1 VEILV
6 VIMVSVG
13 LVATGLVIGLVR
25 GASKQRAEAIRQTAE
40 RLGWGYREEVPLDA
54 VPDLKRYEL
63 FRRGSSRKLSHLMTS
78 PVGDPRAVV
87 FVYTYTVSN
96 GKSTST
102 YRQTVFYATR
112 DHLTLPSFS
121 LRPERFYHRVG
132 TLFGYQD
139 INLDAHPEFS
149 RMFPLRGEDEA
160 AVRAAFSNR
169 VAEFFE
175 RHGGTCATG
184 GGREILY
191 WRPGKRIP
199 PAELR
204 AFIAEGSELA
214 ERFSVPT
221 PSM

>member
-1 VEILV
+1 MVIIV
-6 VIMVSVG
+6 VAAG
-13 LVATGLVIGLVR
+13 LVTAGVAMALR
-25 GASKQRAEAIRQTAE
+25 GSVKQRAEAMHQMAE

-63 FRRGSSRKLSHLMTS
+63 FRRGNSRELSHLMTS
-78 PVGDPRAVV
+78 PVGDPRAAV
-87 FVYTYTVSN
+87 FEYTYTVSN
-96 GKSTST
+96 GESTST

-112 DHLTLPSFS
+112 DHLALPSFS

-132 TLFGYQD
+132 TLFGFQD
-139 INLDAHPEFS
+139 VNLDAHPEFS
-149 RMFPLRGEDEA
+149 RMFLLRGEDEA
-160 AVRAAFSNR
+160 AVRAAFSRR

-199 PAELR
+199 PADLR

-214 ERFSVPT
+214 ERFAVPT
-221 PSM
+221 RSM